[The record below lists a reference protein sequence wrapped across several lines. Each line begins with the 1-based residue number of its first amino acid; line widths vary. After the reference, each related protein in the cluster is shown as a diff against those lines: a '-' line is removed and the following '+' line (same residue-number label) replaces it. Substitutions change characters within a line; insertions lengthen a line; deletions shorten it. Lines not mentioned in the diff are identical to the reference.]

1 MSRVR
6 AYLELV
12 RAPNLFTAVADSLAG
27 FWLCTSAIGFTWRA
41 GLILGSSACLY
52 AYGIVLN
59 DLMDVETDRQERPS
73 RPLPSGRINTATAKT
88 ICAASMAFGI
98 LLALGAG
105 VISENPDHIE
115 MRMTPMLVSLA
126 IAICVASYDCLLKG
140 SWFGPAAM
148 GACRGLNVLLGM
160 SVGGTLMWDI
170 RMAAPLAMFIY
181 VASFTAFGRTET
193 MTTHRRSLITGAT
206 GVIAGL
212 LVLGVLAAHR
222 IAQETFTFVLW
233 LAILIHMGRVA
244 LRTIRHPQ
252 PSFVQ
257 YAMKTFILGIIAF
270 DAVIASASHGWLAA
284 IVLLLLLI
292 PAGLL
297 GRWIYST

>member
-12 RAPNLFTAVADSLAG
+12 RAPNLFTAIADSLAG
-27 FWLCTSAIGFTWRA
+27 YWLCTGAINFTWRT
-41 GLILGSSACLY
+41 GLILASSACLY

-59 DLMDVETDRQERPS
+59 DLMDDETDRQERPS
-73 RPLPSGRINTATAKT
+73 RPLPSGRINTLTART
-88 ICAASMAFGI
+88 ICAASLAFGI

-105 VISENPDHIE
+105 VSLENPDHID
-115 MRMTPMLVSLA
+115 MRLAPTLVALA
-126 IAICVASYDCLLKG
+126 IAFCIAAYDCLLKET
-140 SWFGPAAM
+140 WLGPAAM

-160 SVGGTLMWDI
+160 SVAGSLAWDI

-193 MTTHRRSLITGAT
+193 QSTPRRSLTIGTA

-222 IAQETFTFVLW
+222 IAEETFTLVLW
-233 LAILIHMGRVA
+233 LAFLIHMGRVA

-252 PSFVQ
+252 PRFVQ

-270 DAVIASASHGWLAA
+270 DAIIASASHGWLAA
-284 IVLLLLLI
+284 VVLLLLLI

-297 GRWIYST
+297 GRWVYST